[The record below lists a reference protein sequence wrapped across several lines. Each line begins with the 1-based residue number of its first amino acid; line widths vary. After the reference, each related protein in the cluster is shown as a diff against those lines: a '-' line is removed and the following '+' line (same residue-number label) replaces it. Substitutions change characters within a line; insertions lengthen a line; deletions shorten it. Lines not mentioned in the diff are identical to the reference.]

1 MPYFTRNILWDI
13 NPETFDIQ
21 KGRRLV
27 VQRVLTL
34 GTLEDLHL
42 LKKLYSLAD
51 IRNEVVNI
59 KDWDAQVLNF
69 ISFWLG
75 IPKEQFACC
84 THRQSHLK
92 HWD

>member
-34 GTLEDLHL
+34 GTLEDLYL

-51 IRNEVVNI
+51 IRNEVLNI
-59 KDWDAQVLNF
+59 KDWDAKVLNF

>member
-13 NPETFDIQ
+13 NPENFDIQ

-27 VQRVLTL
+27 VYRVLTL

-51 IRNEVVNI
+51 IRNEVLKI
-59 KDWDAQVLNF
+59 KDWDAKVLNF
-69 ISFWLG
+69 ISLWLDV
-75 IPKEQFACC
+75 PREQFACC

>member
-1 MPYFTRNILWDI
+1 MPCFTRNILWDI

-27 VQRVLTL
+27 VHRVLTL

-51 IRNEVVNI
+51 IRNEVLKI
-59 KDWDAQVLNF
+59 KDWDAKVLNF

-75 IPKEQFACC
+75 IPREQFACC

>member
-1 MPYFTRNILWDI
+1 LKYFTRNILWDI

-42 LKKLYSLAD
+42 LKKLYSLTD
-51 IRNEVVNI
+51 IRNEVLKI
-59 KDWDAQVLNF
+59 KDWDAKVLNF
-69 ISFWLG
+69 ISLWLG

-84 THRQSHLK
+84 THRQSQLK

>member
-1 MPYFTRNILWDI
+1 MPCFTRNILWDI

-27 VQRVLTL
+27 VHRVLTL

-51 IRNEVVNI
+51 IRNEVLKI
-59 KDWDAQVLNF
+59 KDRDAKVLNF
-69 ISFWLG
+69 ISFWLS
-75 IPKEQFACC
+75 IPREQFACC